1 MDKSVSLIHCAKSSN
16 QKRLKNVK
24 RPQLI
29 QKISWA
35 FLGTIGL
42 VFLAIGAA
50 IWAANLMD
58 SAQNYRSPLANTPP
72 SPGQTL
78 GKPVTRQIVIVLI
91 DALRND
97 TSLNSA
103 VMPFLNSLRSQGAS
117 ATMHSQ
123 PPSFSAPG
131 WTTILTGAWPY
142 INDSQLFNPPD
153 AYNAR
158 PFTQD
163 DIFEAAQRAGLKT
176 AVSGYSWFEGL
187 LTNSGVDA
195 GFYTIGEDNSADVD
209 VVNAALPWLT
219 GYFHLILIHLDQVD
233 YAGHHQGGPVNPN
246 WNAAATRADALLSK
260 IVATMDLTQDI
271 VLIIS
276 DHGQIDRGG
285 HGGPDPVTLVE
296 PFVMAGRGV
305 VPGVY
310 GNVNMIDVA
319 PTLAALLG
327 TNIPA
332 SNQGH
337 VLINMLILSSEQNVA
352 IQNALINQQ
361 TQLFNIYT
369 KAIGSSAIIGD
380 GEIVSVTQTALNQ
393 AVQARLSSE
402 RIWRNVVAA
411 FIAILPGYLL
421 FIRKDKKA
429 LWMLAGALL
438 YVALVNLRYAII
450 DGRTYSLAS
459 VEGAT
464 WLIVYTSTTAAVA
477 VVIGWV
483 VLMFGLK
490 AFKTDMRRTIDIT
503 LGYILFI
510 IYLLALPIL
519 LNFAVNGVMVTWT
532 LPDWYTIF
540 IGLLCLIQVII
551 VALVGVI
558 MVGLMAGLGRLTRK
572 HV

>member
-1 MDKSVSLIHCAKSSN
+1 
-16 QKRLKNVK
+16 
-24 RPQLI
+24 
-29 QKISWA
+29 
-35 FLGTIGL
+35 
-42 VFLAIGAA
+42 
-50 IWAANLMD
+50 
-58 SAQNYRSPLANTPP
+58 
-72 SPGQTL
+72 
-78 GKPVTRQIVIVLI
+78 
-91 DALRND
+91 
-97 TSLNSA
+97 
-103 VMPFLNSLRSQGAS
+103 
-117 ATMHSQ
+117 
-123 PPSFSAPG
+123 
-131 WTTILTGAWPY
+131 
-142 INDSQLFNPPD
+142 
-153 AYNAR
+153 
-158 PFTQD
+158 
-163 DIFEAAQRAGLKT
+163 
-176 AVSGYSWFEGL
+176 
-187 LTNSGVDA
+187 
-195 GFYTIGEDNSADVD
+195 
-209 VVNAALPWLT
+209 
-219 GYFHLILIHLDQVD
+219 
-233 YAGHHQGGPVNPN
+233 
-246 WNAAATRADALLSK
+246 
-260 IVATMDLTQDI
+260 
-271 VLIIS
+271 
-276 DHGQIDRGG
+276 
-285 HGGPDPVTLVE
+285 
-296 PFVMAGRGV
+296 
-305 VPGVY
+305 
-310 GNVNMIDVA
+310 
-319 PTLAALLG
+319 
-327 TNIPA
+327 
-332 SNQGH
+332 
-337 VLINMLILSSEQNVA
+337 MLILSSEQNVA

-393 AVQARLSSE
+393 AIQARLSSE

-464 WLIVYTSTTAAVA
+464 WLIVYTSTTATVA

-490 AFKTDMRRTIDIT
+490 AFITDMRRTIDIT
-503 LGYILFI
+503 LGYIWFI

-519 LNFAVNGVMVTWT
+519 LNFAINGFMVKWT